1 METTAMSDTTT
12 REHDA
17 RQAAA
22 TEPSQT
28 EPETS
33 PETTTETAPPP
44 GTEQTPPADAK
55 PERTK
60 EELAERALRRTFIEA
75 RETERKLRLVQEQLD
90 RLQPPREPGAPPTQA
105 EFDRAVQER
114 AEAVVQQR
122 QQAEATQTWVA
133 AGNAAYPDFTERCN
147 ELASMGA
154 AENPA
159 FMAAIGRV
167 ESGHKVIA
175 ELAADPAETA
185 RILKLPA
192 VDLAIAVAT
201 IAHRIGTAPPPPPRP
216 TTQAPPPIR
225 PLATAAR
232 AEVNLSNLDGAAFR
246 SAFLKQFNGPR

>member
-1 METTAMSDTTT
+1 METTAMSDTTAT
-12 REHDA
+12 DDA

-60 EELAERALRRTFIEA
+60 EELAERALRRTFIEQ
-75 RETERKLRLVQEQLD
+75 RETERRLRLVQEQLA
-90 RLQPPREPGAPPTQA
+90 RLQPPREPGAPPSPE

-114 AEAVVQQR
+114 AEALNQQR
-122 QQAEATQTWVA
+122 AQAEATQTWVA

-167 ESGHKVIA
+167 TDGHKVIA

-185 RILKLPA
+185 RLLKLPA
-192 VDLAIAVAT
+192 VDLAIAVASMS
-201 IAHRIGTAPPPPPRP
+201 HRIAAAPPPPPRQ

-246 SAFLKQFNGPR
+246 SAFLKQFHGSR

>member
-1 METTAMSDTTT
+1 MSDTTT
-12 REHDA
+12 RDDDA

-44 GTEQTPPADAK
+44 GTEQTPPAVRPA
-55 PERTK
+55 ERTQA
-60 EELAERALRRTFIEA
+60 ELDQRALRRTFIEA
-75 RETERKLRLVQEQLD
+75 REHERELRLVKEQLA
-90 RLQPPREPGAPPTQA
+90 RLQPPRDPNAPPSQE

-114 AEAVVQQR
+114 AEAVIQQR
-122 QQAEATQTWVA
+122 AQAEATQTWVA

-167 ESGHKVIA
+167 ENGHKVIA
-175 ELAADPAETA
+175 ELASDPAETA
-185 RILKLPA
+185 RILKLSP
-192 VDLAIAVAT
+192 VDLAIAVASMSHK
-201 IAHRIGTAPPPPPRP
+201 IAAAPPPPPKP

-246 SAFLKQFNGPR
+246 SAFLKQYRGSS